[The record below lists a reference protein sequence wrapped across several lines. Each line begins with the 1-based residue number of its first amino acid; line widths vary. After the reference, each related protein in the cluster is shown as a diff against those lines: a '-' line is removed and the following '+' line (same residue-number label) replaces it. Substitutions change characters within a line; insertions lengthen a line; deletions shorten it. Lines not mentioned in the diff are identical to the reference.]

1 MCDLDDTVPVRFPI
15 IAVQFADVRT
25 VGDLLCIGLRV
36 VAYLPSGAI
45 IVPYQAGEIEEG
57 ILSCVVASEIQWIG
71 GCLYGSFP
79 AMPISVA
86 ASIGG
91 QSEIVSA
98 LLCQIARSPAAFK
111 RRLCQNDQRIQ
122 IEGGSCRHSCL

>member
-1 MCDLDDTVPVRFPI
+1 MPVRFPI

-79 AMPISVA
+79 TMPISVA

-98 LLCQIARSPAAFK
+98 LLCQIARSPAAFLPTQLPVGILL
-111 RRLCQNDQRIQ
+111 R
-122 IEGGSCRHSCL
+122 S